1 MLSNYERMYEN
12 MMRINATVSHLLSTV
27 NVMQNHLD
35 EKINW
40 FSTLL
45 HMAGLFFCVI
55 ILGTTISLVVMVK
68 LLASPSAV
76 GSNPAADIDLLS
88 LATFSLTN
96 YQTKMWQF
104 LLLTVKQ

>member
-45 HMAGLFFCVI
+45 HMAGLIFCVI
-55 ILGTTISLVVMVK
+55 IQGATISLVVMVI
-68 LLASPSAV
+68 LLTSLPAF
-76 GSNPAADIDLLS
+76 GSNPAADIGLLS
-88 LATFSLTN
+88 LTTFKVTN
-96 YQTKMWQF
+96 
-104 LLLTVKQ
+104 